1 MGKGRNVSDNFA
13 DRNIQRRN
21 MKLKEMCPDEMPRE
35 KMMTK
40 GAGALSNTELI
51 AILLRTGRG
60 GANVIDVAREMLMSG
75 TGRLGGLAETHSRTW
90 R

>member
-1 MGKGRNVSDNFA
+1 MWRKPGVKERVKDKK
-13 DRNIQRRN
+13 

-40 GAGALSNTELI
+40 GAEALSNTELI

-75 TGRLGGLAETHSRTW
+75 DGRLGGLQT
-90 R
+90 